1 MPANQPSEPQYSFV
15 KKVWIVGL
23 IFSLIAII
31 LLLLEATFDILILIL
46 AGSLIACFFRG
57 LSKFI
62 QKKTSWSSK
71 ISLLT
76 SVIGI
81 VLIVAGIFWLIG
93 ATVSSEIAKMEETFP
108 TLLENAQDSLNG
120 SSLGREV
127 SHQLEQI
134 QSSDKLPAFL
144 SRFFMTTFGGIGDIY
159 IILLIGIFFTVS
171 PYIYKDGVVKLIPP
185 SKRDRAND
193 ILKRLVNGLTKWLA
207 GKFIAMLAVFV
218 LTAIGLAIMGM
229 PMWLTLAII
238 AGVLN
243 FIPNFGPLAA
253 MIPAVLVALTEDP
266 TTALIVAI
274 MYSAIQLFESSF
286 ITPRAQQ
293 RLIKI
298 PPALIIIS
306 QIFVGALT
314 GIWGIIFATP
324 LMLILIIL
332 VQELYVKP
340 MEKYSEK

>member
-1 MPANQPSEPQYSFV
+1 MPANKPSEPHYSFV

-57 LSKFI
+57 LGDLI
-62 QKKTSWSSK
+62 HKKTSWSSK

-76 SVIGI
+76 AVIGVI
-81 VLIVAGIFWLIG
+81 LIVAGLSWLIG

-108 TLLENAQDSLNG
+108 KLLENAQNSLNG
-120 SSLGREV
+120 SRLGREA
-127 SHQLEQI
+127 SQQLEQI
-134 QSSDKLPAFL
+134 QSSEKVPEFL

-159 IILLIGIFFTVS
+159 IIILIGIFFTVS
-171 PYIYKDGVVKLIPP
+171 PYIYKEGVIKLIPP
-185 SKRDRAND
+185 SQRERAND
-193 ILKRLVNGLTKWLA
+193 ILERLVNGLTKWLA
-207 GKFIAMLAVFV
+207 GKFIAMFAVFV
-218 LTAIGLAIMGM
+218 LTAIGLAILGM

-266 TTALIVAI
+266 TTALIVVI

-314 GIWGIIFATP
+314 GIWGVIFATP
-324 LMLILIIL
+324 LMLIIIIL

-340 MEKYSEK
+340 MERYGEN